1 MNLTLS
7 LAASLE
13 ELQAHRRVDYVAAR
27 VRLHPD
33 ADSCVREFKGAFLIY
48 DGAESPVNR
57 VMCLGLKEAL
67 LEEDLPGIEEFYAV
81 HGLKAML
88 DVCPLVEEN
97 MVYILGKRGYTVYQ
111 FDSVLVHEVSSFQL
125 EIKEPPGIVI
135 WPVNK
140 NNYLTWLEVVSH
152 GFSSAESD
160 LMSMQ
165 SICEPNYHSRNSSA
179 YLAYLDGK
187 PAGGGV
193 LYVRGHMAE
202 LGGDATLPDFRRR
215 GVQTALIQ
223 HRMKIARK
231 MGVRQMI
238 FVSAPGNSSERNAR
252 RAGFEMA
259 YSRTLLL
266 QP

>member
-1 MNLTLS
+1 MNLNLH

-13 ELQAHRRVDYVAAR
+13 ELQAQRRADYVAAR

-33 ADSCVREFKGAFLIY
+33 LDSCVREFKGAFIIY
-48 DGAESPVNR
+48 DGEASPINR
-57 VMCLGLKEAL
+57 VMCLGLKESI
-67 LEEDLPGIEEFYAV
+67 LEEDLTGLEAFYNG

-88 DVCPLVEEN
+88 DVCPLAEED
-97 MVYILGKRGYTVYQ
+97 MIYLLGKRGYTVYQ
-111 FDSVLVHEVSSFQL
+111 FDSVLVHEVSSFRL

-140 NNYLTWLEVVSH
+140 NNYLTWLDVVSR
-152 GFSSAESD
+152 GFSAAEAD
-160 LMSMQ
+160 LPSMQ

-223 HRMKIARK
+223 HRLKAARK
-231 MGVRQMI
+231 MGVRQMV
-238 FVSAPGNSSERNAR
+238 FVAAPGTSSERNAR
-252 RAGFEMA
+252 RAGFELA
-259 YSRTLLL
+259 YSRALFL